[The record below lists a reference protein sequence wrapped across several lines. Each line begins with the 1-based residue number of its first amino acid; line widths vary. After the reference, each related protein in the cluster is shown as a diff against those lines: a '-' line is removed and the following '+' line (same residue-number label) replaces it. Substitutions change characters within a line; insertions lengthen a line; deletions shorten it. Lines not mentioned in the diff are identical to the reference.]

1 MQTDVTSLLR
11 LNDWAGRVVLAF
23 YGVGTAIVATLN
35 LPGLIYPWL
44 GVIAI
49 MLLWAGLAVLAR
61 PDREPFSMPSTFA
74 VIGVVALVT
83 SISYWNIKDVENPG
97 YTTWPLGAMTFLL
110 LVLALRGRR
119 GWAWLG
125 FCILALIA
133 LVTGILSDQN
143 ALSVI
148 NNVARQAGTLLIG
161 TLFALALRRSSQTIT
176 AIQANQLTRS
186 TVAAA
191 SAAATRE
198 RAAQNARLER
208 DARPAL
214 ERILQP
220 EPLSDDEQQHFR
232 LLEATLR
239 DGIRASGFSSE
250 RIAEAT
256 RDARE
261 RGLTVM
267 LLDDRG
273 SDLVDGERD
282 LVESALLEQLTTTM
296 DGAITARL
304 SPQDRDELATI
315 VVEEGGE
322 YRRVVV
328 THDGAEVTHLS
339 VDDD

>member
-1 MQTDVTSLLR
+1 MQTDITSILR

-23 YGVGTAIVATLN
+23 YGIGTAIVAVLN
-35 LPGLIYPWL
+35 LSGLIVPGL
-44 GVIAI
+44 
-49 MLLWAGLAVLAR
+49 
-61 PDREPFSMPSTFA
+61 
-74 VIGVVALVT
+74 GVVAILLLWGGLFVLGRPDAEPFRLSRTITVIAVVGVVT
-83 SISYWNIKDVENPG
+83 AISSWNIADVDNPG
-97 YTTWPLGAMTFLL
+97 YSTWPLGAMTFLL
-110 LVLALRGRR
+110 FVLAQRGRR
-119 GWAWLG
+119 GWAWIG
-125 FCILALIA
+125 FGVLAAIS
-133 LVTGILSDQN
+133 LVVGVVTEQDTLMVVND
-143 ALSVI
+143 V
-148 NNVARQAGTLLIG
+148 VRQAATLLIG
-161 TLFALALRRSSQTIT
+161 TLFALVLRRSSQTIT
-176 AIQANQLTRS
+176 SIQANQLTRT

-220 EPLSDDEQQHFR
+220 EPLSEEEQQHFL

-256 RDARE
+256 REARE

-273 SDLVDGERD
+273 SELVDGERD
-282 LVESALLEQLTTTM
+282 LVEAALLEQLATTA

-304 SPQDRDELATI
+304 SPHDRDEIATI

-328 THDGAEVTHLS
+328 THDGAEVTHL
-339 VDDD
+339 